1 MLIPNLGQSVSPYC
15 VVGSI
20 LDLTLHLCY
29 SLPLTTIRILL
40 SLIFPPPRSVTP
52 TRLLCTISRTH
63 ISIPSACRRLIGI
76 FYRLVV
82 GECSW
87 CDPNLQWLTAL
98 NFRSC
103 YSFTFISIIAY
114 SRVRHISSVYI
125 HHTPSGVITFL
136 RNVSPHRFCLACA
149 FPSRSVG
156 MPKPRHWQHPY
167 ISTSYYR
174 DPRHPTLSTPFPH
187 SWSAHSLFITLS
199 TRVPVFSRNHLLC
212 PLELALLQST
222 HTHTEAGF
230 AARHSV

>member
-1 MLIPNLGQSVSPYC
+1 MLSPSSHDYPHSLVSNFSSASFCDAYAFALYHLSDPYFNSLGLSTS
-15 VVGSI
+15 
-20 LDLTLHLCY
+20 D
-29 SLPLTTIRILL
+29 RNLL
-40 SLIFPPPRSVTP
+40 SS
-52 TRLLCTISRTH
+52 
-63 ISIPSACRRLIGI
+63 CR
-76 FYRLVV
+76 
-82 GECSW
+82 
-87 CDPNLQWLTAL
+87 
-98 NFRSC
+98 RSC

-125 HHTPSGVITFL
+125 HHTPSGVITIL
-136 RNVSPHRFCLACA
+136 RNVSPHRSRLACA